1 MIDDKDAIKSL
12 KDTEGKAKN
21 SDKALKDLG
30 KQAGEL
36 GKKMA
41 IGIGV
46 AVTALGGLVMKSAEA
61 TDRVDKMSQRLGMS
75 RKSFQEWDYIL
86 SQNGVSM
93 DSMNTA
99 MKSMTTAMSSLS
111 EGGKKGEETLGK
123 LGISISDL
131 KNLKQ
136 EEIFEKAV
144 IALQGMD
151 EGFEK
156 ARLSQLLFGKQG
168 QEMLPMLN
176 QSKGSIEELKQ
187 RAQDLGLVLG
197 DEAID
202 AGVKFYDTMDSAK
215 RMLTAVS
222 TEIGITVMPIVQQF
236 LDWVMTNMPQIKEV
250 MSTAFNAIA
259 DAIKW
264 VSDNANWLI
273 PILAGLLGGFIAMK
287 VIGVITTLMGIW
299 TAITTAAATSGGIL
313 NAVMLAFPGMWI
325 ALIIGAV
332 IAGIV
337 LLIMN
342 FDKVKTAAVGLW
354 DKIKEVFGGIRD
366 FIKGVFDN
374 FKNIIKLPKL
384 SITGSLNPIKWV
396 TEGLPKLNVKWNA
409 EGGIF
414 DSPTIFGTQYGLQ
427 GVGEAG
433 AEAIMPLSKLQDLLD
448 MNTIDYDQ
456 LAFSMKKALKGMAIQ
471 LDDEKVGS
479 FVDTRL
485 LKGAI

>member
-250 MSTAFNAIA
+250 MSSVFNAIA

-273 PILAGLLGGFIAMK
+273 PVLATLFGIFIGFKIVA
-287 VIGVITTLMGIW
+287 VITTLMAAFQ
-299 TAITTAAATSGGIL
+299 AIMLAASVAGGIL
-313 NAVMLAFPGMWI
+313 NAVLALNPLTWV
-325 ALIIGAV
+325 ALAIGLVIGA
-332 IAGIV
+332 IV

-342 FDKVKTAAVGLW
+342 FDKVKSAAQGLW
-354 DKIKEVFGGIRD
+354 TSIKDTFGKIGDFVKGI
-366 FIKGVFDN
+366 FDG
-374 FKNIIKLPKL
+374 FKNIIKLPKFTV
-384 SITGSLNPIKWV
+384 TGSLNPIKWM

-433 AEAIMPLSKLQDLLD
+433 AEVVAPLTKLQDMLD
-448 MNTIDYDQ
+448 WNRTDENA
-456 LAFSMKKALKGMAIQ
+456 LAKAIRKELNGFVVM
-471 LDDEKVGS
+471 LNDEKVGE
-479 FVDTRL
+479 FVNL
-485 LKGAI
+485 QVMKGAI